1 MRSDST
7 LKKDR
12 DCMANIRMYSE
23 NGLREL
29 PEYVV
34 MDGYP
39 GGIKR
44 NIDASRRA
52 NGQQLPKA

>member
-52 NGQQLPKA
+52 NGQ